1 MRKSSR
7 AMKSLSRRSK
17 NRISRLDPAAAKQAI
32 RLKIWSEM
40 EKRGVAAFP
49 KPVYGRIP
57 NFNGAEDAANLL
69 RKSKTYAQAEKVK
82 VNPDSPQRPVRKMV
96 LQDGKL
102 LVFPSPR
109 ISKGLYVLDPRK
121 ITCRELD
128 RASTIEGAF
137 RYGVP
142 THPKDLPK
150 IDLVV
155 TGSVAVSP
163 SGWRVGKG
171 EGYSEIEYAILRTF
185 GKVDEDT
192 SVVTTIHDIQ
202 LVEGIPA
209 EPFDVPIDKIFTN
222 TKVITC
228 PANEKPR
235 GILWRY
241 ISEEKIRSIPLLS
254 ELRAGVSLA

>member
-1 MRKSSR
+1 
-7 AMKSLSRRSK
+7 
-17 NRISRLDPAAAKQAI
+17 LDAAAAKQAI

-57 NFNGAEDAANLL
+57 NFKGAEDAATLL

-109 ISKGLYVLDPRK
+109 ISKGLYLLDPRK
-121 ITCRELD
+121 IPSRELD

-142 THPKDLPK
+142 VHPKDLPE

-155 TGSVAVSP
+155 AGSVAVSP

-185 GKVDEDT
+185 GKVDADT
-192 SVVTTIHDIQ
+192 SIVTTIHDVQ
-202 LVEGIPA
+202 LVDWIPA
-209 EPFDVPIDKIFTN
+209 EPFDVPVDIIFTN
-222 TKVITC
+222 TRVVEC
-228 PANEKPR
+228 PANRKPE
-235 GILWRY
+235 GILWSY
-241 ISEEKIRSIPLLS
+241 LSDEKIKAIPLLS
-254 ELRAGVSLA
+254 MLRAGVF